1 MAMAPTHN
9 MPGILSRLGKMTAIR
24 NAELLEQSLLKTLS
38 PMLGL
43 LDSILCRF
51 ESDTVLRVVDHHRS
65 KIISEHGEQYQDRI
79 SESINFGLPAPVDA
93 IVRSVQL
100 LGTASIQR
108 EGDGFLMA
116 YPLHV
121 GPELCGCFVFERD
134 RMPSELEDGI
144 IRGVLEVFSNYYQL
158 LDASRR
164 DRLTGLL
171 NRQALEDNFDKI
183 AMLPVQRDT
192 GAASAK
198 GDARAAPKLCWVSVI
213 DIDHFKRVNDQ
224 YGHVIGDEV
233 LLLVSRLMVSA
244 LRGGDQIFRYGGEE
258 FVCLMAASDFEG
270 TRLAME
276 RLRETVERHVFP
288 RVGQVTVSIGFARVD
303 PFALPGVVI
312 ANADRALYHAKDAG
326 RNRVYCYE
334 ELLEQGVFKQV
345 DSGAFE
351 LF

>member
-1 MAMAPTHN
+1 MPSNN

-38 PMLGL
+38 PLLGVV
-43 LDSILCRF
+43 DCILCRF
-51 ESDTVLRVVDHHRS
+51 ESETVMRVIDHHRS
-65 KIISEHGEQYQDRI
+65 KTITGDIEQYEDRI
-79 SESINFGLPAPVDA
+79 SESINLGLPEPVEA
-93 IVRSVQL
+93 IVRSVRL
-100 LGTASIQR
+100 LGSVSVQR
-108 EGDGFLMA
+108 LGEGFLMA

-121 GPELCGCFVFERD
+121 GPELVGCFVFERP
-134 RMPSELEDGI
+134 RTPSDVEDGI

-183 AMLPVQRDT
+183 AMLPVQRAGDD
-192 GAASAK
+192 GADGK
-198 GDARAAPKLCWVSVI
+198 RDAPKSCWVGVI
-213 DIDHFKRVNDQ
+213 DIDHFKKINDAH
-224 YGHVIGDEV
+224 GHVIGDEV

-258 FVCLMAASDFEG
+258 FVSLMATADVDG
-270 TRLAME
+270 ARHAME

-288 RVGQVTVSIGFARVD
+288 RVGQVTISAGFARVD

-312 ANADRALYHAKDAG
+312 ANADRALYHAKEQG
-326 RNRVYCYE
+326 RNRTFCYE
-334 ELLEQGVFKQV
+334 ELVEQGVFQQIE
-345 DSGAFE
+345 SGGLE

>member
-1 MAMAPTHN
+1 MALAPSNN

-24 NAELLEQSLLKTLS
+24 NAELLEQSLLKTLT
-38 PMLGL
+38 PLLGVF
-43 LDSILCRF
+43 DCILCRF
-51 ESDTVLRVVDHHRS
+51 ESETVLRVIDHHRS
-65 KIISEHGEQYQDRI
+65 KTVSEHGEQYEDRI
-79 SESINFGLPAPVDA
+79 SESINLGLPAPVDA
-93 IVRSVQL
+93 IVRSVKL
-100 LGTASIQR
+100 LGTVSIQR
-108 EGDGFLMA
+108 QDNGFLMA

-121 GPELCGCFVFERD
+121 GTELCGCFVFERD
-134 RMPSELEDGI
+134 RTPSELEDGI

-183 AMLPVQRDT
+183 AMLPVQRS
-192 GAASAK
+192 GEPPVSGGK
-198 GDARAAPKLCWVSVI
+198 RGAPKSCWVGVI
-213 DIDHFKRVNDQ
+213 DIDHFKKINDQ
-224 YGHVIGDEV
+224 HGHVIGDEV

-258 FVCLMAASDFEG
+258 FVCLMATADYEG
-270 TRLAME
+270 ACQAME

-288 RVGQVTVSIGFARVD
+288 RVGQVTISIGFARVD

-312 ANADRALYHAKDAG
+312 ANADRALYHSKEKG
-326 RNRVYCYE
+326 RNCLHCYE
-334 ELLEQGVFKQV
+334 QLVEDGVFKQIE
-345 DSGAFE
+345 SGGLE

>member
-1 MAMAPTHN
+1 MSPTHN

-43 LDSILCRF
+43 FDSILCRF
-51 ESDTVLRVVDHHRS
+51 ESDAVLRVVDHHRS
-65 KIISEHGEQYQDRI
+65 KTISEHGEQYQDRI

-93 IVRSVQL
+93 IVRSVQM
-100 LGTASIQR
+100 LGSVSIQR
-108 EGDGFLMA
+108 HGEGFLVA

-121 GPELCGCFVFERD
+121 GPELCGCFVFERGHT
-134 RMPSELEDGI
+134 PSELEDGI
-144 IRGVLEVFSNYYQL
+144 VRGVLEVFSNYYQL

-164 DRLTGLL
+164 DSLTGLL

-183 AMLPVQRDT
+183 AMLPVQRNG
-192 GAASAK
+192 GASVPA
-198 GDARAAPKLCWVSVI
+198 GGEQRAPLKFCWVSVI

-224 YGHVIGDEV
+224 HGHVIGDEV
-233 LLLVSRLMVSA
+233 LLLASRLMVST

-258 FVCLMAASDFEG
+258 FVCLMAASDLDG
-270 TRLAME
+270 ARMAME

-312 ANADRALYHAKDAG
+312 ANADRALYHAKGTG
-326 RNRVYCYE
+326 RNRVHCYE
-334 ELLEQGVFKQV
+334 ELLEQGVFKQI
-345 DSGAFE
+345 DSGALE
-351 LF
+351 LWD